1 MSVRYAA
8 AADLPILELVEQQR
22 RSVAMLPTGAPALHG
37 EQALELLAQPQA
49 ARRDVEELK
58 TQGDA
63 WRLGAAV
70 GAPGAHRVARA

>member
-1 MSVRYAA
+1 MSVRHAA

-49 ARRDVEELK
+49 ARPR
-58 TQGDA
+58 
-63 WRLGAAV
+63 R
-70 GAPGAHRVARA
+70 